1 MKHRRRNKEKTVD
14 VLREVEAMH
23 RRAAAVDTTSL
34 VDGMRWYAEARRRER
49 VNTGIYSMVAGL
61 LAVVLSLAMLPQLEY
76 SYMTGAA
83 AGTPQEVCA
92 DIREVLGMV

>member
-1 MKHRRRNKEKTVD
+1 MKKDKVRRVD

-23 RRAAAVDTTSL
+23 RRAAAVDASS
-34 VDGMRWYAEARRRER
+34 VVGDMRWYGAALAKERR
-49 VNTGIYSMVAGL
+49 NTGIYSMVAGVM
-61 LAVVLSLAMLPQLEY
+61 AVVLSLAMLPQLEY

-83 AGTPQEVCA
+83 ADTPQEVCA